1 MVTDILIYLIIVLS
15 SIIALWPLYS
25 SFIKILL
32 DHIFFRKDI
41 KKITEIKNKISLAL
55 LQKKLNNHG
64 INLKELK
71 NYKLNEELFINE
83 NKQVKNRNNNSD
95 LFKIRNYVN
104 KYYNEKVFPEKNKK
118 DIVKIANL
126 KKHFLID

>member
-41 KKITEIKNKISLAL
+41 KKITEIKNNISLAL

>member
-104 KYYNEKVFPEKNKK
+104 KYYNEKVFPEKHKK

>member
-1 MVTDILIYLIIVLS
+1 METDILIYLIIVLS

-64 INLKELK
+64 ENLKELK

-83 NKQVKNRNNNSD
+83 NKQIKNRNNNSD

-104 KYYNEKVFPEKNKK
+104 KYYNEIVFPEKNKK